1 MSNEPQRARAGVF
14 SHERRRFARRRLN
27 SLAYIDLGNDS
38 GGIVLNISE
47 GGLAV
52 HSAVTLN
59 ARFLPSIR
67 FQLPHSS
74 EWVAARGELTWIDA
88 SRKQAGLRFGALSDP
103 ARSQIRNWIS
113 SSSDD
118 AGNPDEVALGET
130 MQLASITLGTIPV
143 PRKPLP
149 FTEVDGVREIE
160 SSREVES
167 IDRKLRVHFA
177 RRDPAPERKNRS
189 DGAMWW
195 SFIAAIGILAI
206 LSFGFGWMT
215 GHGKMGVISAA
226 VANVRAH
233 IVAHAQNRSALAA
246 TAPSGSSATAAPAGE
261 QSANSANVLPAAAA
275 PLSNSTASAGN
286 PTGDPVSAAAAVPAL
301 PRVTFTTQS
310 YVPVPNGAQGK
321 PERVQELVLGQIV
334 QHIDPTYPAQTVS
347 QHIEGTVQLRAT
359 VAADGTVTAVAV
371 ISGDPILASAAEAA
385 IRQWRFAPTVLDAVP
400 VPTEQAIT
408 IAFSLSD
415 KR

>member
-14 SHERRRFARRRLN
+14 SHERRRFSRRRLN

-118 AGNPDEVALGET
+118 SGNPDEVALGET

-143 PRKPLP
+143 SRKPLP

-177 RRDPAPERKNRS
+177 RRDPAPERKSRS

-195 SFIAAIGILAI
+195 SFIAAIGVLAI

-226 VANVRAH
+226 VANVRAR
-233 IVAHAQNRSALAA
+233 IVAHAQNRSPLPA
-246 TAPSGSSATAAPAGE
+246 TAQAASSATATPAGA
-261 QSANSANVLPAAAA
+261 QLGNSTNVPAAAV
-275 PLSNSTASAGN
+275 PLTNS
-286 PTGDPVSAAAAVPAL
+286 TGDPPGAAPAVPAL
-301 PRVTFTTQS
+301 PRVMVTTQS

-334 QHIDPTYPAQTVS
+334 QHIDPTYPAQAVS

>member
-177 RRDPAPERKNRS
+177 RRDPAPERKSRS

-195 SFIAAIGILAI
+195 SFIAAIGVLAI

-215 GHGKMGVISAA
+215 GHGKMSVISAA

-261 QSANSANVLPAAAA
+261 QLRNSTNVPAAAV
-275 PLSNSTASAGN
+275 PLTNS
-286 PTGDPVSAAAAVPAL
+286 TGDPPGAAPAVPAL
-301 PRVTFTTQS
+301 PRVMVTTQS

-334 QHIDPTYPAQTVS
+334 QHIDPTYPAQAVS